1 MFSKSFLEYHCTMSL
16 LMIIVYGL
24 IIAVVID
31 GQPPPPLSSSS
42 GEIDDVSTAIQQCYD
57 SPADLFQVFPQLNN
71 TFKIKIKNK
80 CLQLPELEIY
90 LYIFDLSIVDQIFAK
105 EIDQLDSTKV
115 NSIKINRP
123 TMIFGRQELTN
134 FQQPL
139 ARFKFGIVF
148 FDHTGVVHKALHPK
162 VFYFHT
168 NQSSSSTIEILLIII
183 LGILLLITCILLAML
198 IYINYCGNRRQKAN
212 GIFFWR
218 KLPNRTTMKA
228 HLLNNNNNDQE
239 NPSEAIIFEPKS
251 NIIYVDK
258 IINQIPELLN
268 EERIRQEYD
277 SVPKSKMNSWNDGR
291 LPQHKSKN
299 RYGNLLPYDHTRVIL
314 KEDSPEDTS
323 YINANFIDGYRRPRR
338 YIASQGPIDT
348 TIEDFWRCIW
358 QYKCQQL
365 VMLTN
370 LEESGRMKCEKYW
383 PDSSRFYGRIKVTL
397 QTTELFADYV
407 IRTFL
412 LEKFTNNNN
421 GDSQSMIVNQYHFIS
436 WPDHNV
442 PLYVCTLISF
452 MNRIR
457 SDLFYKQAPH
467 IIVHCSAGIGRTGA
481 FILIDSM
488 LEMALKEKKI
498 DILGHFCR
506 MRMQRINMVEKFS
519 QYLFVYHIL
528 IEALSHESSDIC
540 CQDFQNYFESM
551 TKGNHNQNNH
561 RSHRESKC
569 RLRKQFEILN
579 IMSNRKSNQSTT
591 GNQSSS
597 SKFGLMNS
605 KLNRRDDV
613 IPPDNARVILPNHED
628 YINAVYINGYRKK
641 DAYIVTQI
649 PFENNRQ
656 QFWNMIEYLKCTTI
670 VLLGNVFQD
679 EQIYWPTILNKK
691 FDFNNNELSV
701 TLIQEEILSNNT
713 SSTTMIIMRTFQIHP
728 NDLIV
733 RQFHLKNFN
742 VVDDGT
748 TSGSST
754 TKILS
759 TKTSSTSTIRSCY
772 ELIELREKL
781 DQYSSITSTSSSATS
796 SHPLVVQCID
806 GVQFSGLFCAAD
818 FIFERIKEEQQID
831 VFLAVQKIRA
841 NRPQFIIN
849 YEQYLYLHQV
859 ALAYLQSFEQYAN
872 FK

>member
-1 MFSKSFLEYHCTMSL
+1 
-16 LMIIVYGL
+16 MISYG
-24 IIAVVID
+24 
-31 GQPPPPLSSSS
+31 
-42 GEIDDVSTAIQQCYD
+42 DDVSAIQQCYD
-57 SPADLFQVFPQLNN
+57 SPADLFQVFPQING

-90 LYIFDLSIVDQIFAK
+90 LYVFDLSIVDQIFIK
-105 EIDQLDSTKV
+105 EIDQLDVTKV

-123 TMIFGRQELTN
+123 TMLFGHTELTN
-134 FQQPL
+134 FHPPN

-148 FDHTGVVHKALHPK
+148 FDHTGVVNIALHPK
-162 VFYFHT
+162 VFYFFT
-168 NQSSSSTIEILLIII
+168 NQSNSSTTEILLIII

-198 IYINYCGNRRQKAN
+198 IYINYCGNRRQKEN
-212 GIFFWR
+212 GILFWR
-218 KLPNRTTMKA
+218 KQRPSNKMMKT
-228 HLLNNNNNDQE
+228 HLLNDQE
-239 NPSEAIIFEPKS
+239 NPTAAAAAETFVFEPKS
-251 NIIYVDK
+251 NIIHVDK
-258 IINQIPELLN
+258 IITMIPDLLN

-291 LPQHKSKN
+291 LPQHKTKN

-314 KEDSPEDTS
+314 KEDLPEDTN
-323 YINANFIDGYRRPRR
+323 YINANFIDGYRRPKR

-358 QYKCQQL
+358 QYKCQQI

-383 PDSSRFYGRIKVTL
+383 PEISQFYGKIKVTL
-397 QTTELFADYV
+397 QSTELFADYV
-407 IRTFL
+407 IRSFL
-412 LEKFTNNNN
+412 CEKS
-421 GDSQSMIVNQYHFIS
+421 DSQQQQQMIVNQYHFIS

-452 MNRIR
+452 INRIR
-457 SDLFYKQAPH
+457 THPFYKESSH

-488 LEMALKEKKI
+488 LEMARKEKKI
-498 DILGHFCR
+498 DILGHFCK
-506 MRMQRINMVEKFS
+506 MRLQRINMVEKFS
-519 QYLFVYHIL
+519 QYVFVYHIL
-528 IEALSHESSDIC
+528 VEALSHESSDISC
-540 CQDFQNYFESM
+540 NDFESYFEMM
-551 TKGNHNQNNH
+551 TKGNHHHHHNNH
-561 RSHRESKC
+561 YHHKDKC

-579 IMSNRKSNQSTT
+579 IMSFRKSTANQA
-591 GNQSSS
+591 
-597 SKFGLMNS
+597 SKFGLINS
-605 KLNRRDDV
+605 KLNRREDV
-613 IPPDNARVILPNHED
+613 IPPDHARVILPNHED

-656 QFWNMIEYLKCTTI
+656 QFWKMIENTRCTTI
-670 VLLGNVFQD
+670 VLLGDVFND
-679 EQIYWPTILNKK
+679 DQIK
-691 FDFNNNELSV
+691 FDFNNNELSI
-701 TLIQEEILSNNT
+701 TLVKEEMLSGSNIL
-713 SSTTMIIMRTFQIHP
+713 MRTFQIRP
-728 NDLIV
+728 DELIV
-733 RQFHLKNFN
+733 RQFHLKNLN
-742 VVDDGT
+742 TIIGNIDGT
-748 TSGSST
+748 IISSGDGGGGGGGVVSSST
-754 TKILS
+754 TIISS
-759 TKTSSTSTIRSCY
+759 TTTATTKTMKTSSLLRSCY

-781 DQYSSITSTSSSATS
+781 DQYTTTNVSSSSSS
-796 SHPLVVQCID
+796 SHPLVIQCID
-806 GVQFSGLFCAAD
+806 GVQLSGLFCAAD

-859 ALAYLQSFEQYAN
+859 ALAYLQSFDQYAN